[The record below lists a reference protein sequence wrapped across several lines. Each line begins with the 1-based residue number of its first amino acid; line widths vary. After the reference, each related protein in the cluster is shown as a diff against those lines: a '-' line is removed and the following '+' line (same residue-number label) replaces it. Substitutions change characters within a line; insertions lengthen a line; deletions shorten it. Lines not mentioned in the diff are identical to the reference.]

1 VPTLYIRNV
10 PHDVVARL
18 QEMAEAEGLSVNA
31 LAVRELTDSA
41 RRSQNARLLADLP
54 TLALDI
60 DEVIADIHAD
70 RPER

>member
-1 VPTLYIRNV
+1 
-10 PHDVVARL
+10 
-18 QEMAEAEGLSVNA
+18 MAEAEGLSVNA

-41 RRSQNARLLADLP
+41 RRSVNARLLADLP